1 MTADATKAPPTKSPK
16 ARALAAAA
24 ATKRRAERLKA
35 EEEIDLVRWTP
46 EEVVEKQLLPYKS
59 VRSLKERCYR
69 REVHHHR
76 DGGRITFTPE
86 DIRRENELSAVVPIA
101 A

>member
-16 ARALAAAA
+16 ARAIAAAA
-24 ATKRRAERLKA
+24 RRVQRRKA
-35 EEEIDLVRWTP
+35 EEEENLVRWTP
-46 EEVVEKQLLPYKS
+46 EEVVDKQLLPYKS
-59 VRSLKERCYR
+59 ARNLREKCYQR
-69 REVHHHR
+69 KVHHHR

-86 DIRRENELSAVVPIA
+86 DIRLENERGGVIPVA

>member
-1 MTADATKAPPTKSPK
+1 MTADAAKAPPTKSPK
-16 ARALAAAA
+16 TRTVTAAV
-24 ATKRRAERLKA
+24 RRAQRRKA
-35 EEEIDLVRWTP
+35 EEELDLVRWTP

-59 VRSLKERCYR
+59 VRNLKEKCYR

-86 DIRRENELSAVVPIA
+86 DIRLENDRGGVIPIA